1 MNHFVSSSHK
11 WGIENKGNDFEV
23 KEMWAL
29 AIEVESS
36 VRNKF
41 WLTCC
46 GREALNIASRRAI
59 SHAQLPRWWKIKRLT
74 SVCSSW
80 TENAETV
87 CWCARRYL
95 AWMLISASI
104 YDTRK
109 YSLACLWIR
118 ENVKQLFCIRTYLR
132 ICIDPVESIDKL
144 ACRYTISLN
153 IIVKLV
159 VVARS
164 RGWDLFVV
172 WLWPLWCLVLW
183 LAGSQQTQPRG

>member
-11 WGIENKGNDFEV
+11 WRIDIKGNDFEV

-36 VRNKF
+36 VGNKF
-41 WLTCC
+41 DWLAVAA
-46 GREALNIASRRAI
+46 RRWRNIASRPAI

-74 SVCSSW
+74 GVCSSW
-80 TENAETV
+80 TENTETV

-109 YSLACLWIR
+109 YSLACLWIAR
-118 ENVKQLFCIRTYLR
+118 KGEAIILHTNVPPYLHR
-132 ICIDPVESIDKL
+132 PCWKYRQTGMSFYYIAQYYSETGCCCAVKKL
-144 ACRYTISLN
+144 R
-153 IIVKLV
+153 LV
-159 VVARS
+159 CCLPQVVSGALI
-164 RGWDLFVV
+164 GWFA
-172 WLWPLWCLVLW
+172 PI
-183 LAGSQQTQPRG
+183 TT